1 MACHINIFFTTFL
14 FATGF
19 ERGIGF
25 SYNNQSAWLK
35 LGGSH
40 CGGNRQSPINIVTNN
55 LEDGDDIGLIELAMQ
70 NFDNPVNGT
79 WKNNGSTLF
88 FTPDSSATVA
98 TTSTYLGEYKLLQ
111 FHFHWGADNQ
121 EGSENRVNGNQ
132 YSGELH
138 FVHIRESSMSIYDGD
153 RFTVVAVFIESD
165 ENMELSG
172 IWEKLSNIPDFN
184 QSLSV
189 SNIVYNDLLPESLD
203 YYYFNGSLTT
213 PLCNET
219 VQWVVLQSSISAPA
233 KFFSAIRK
241 TQQANFEFL
250 RRNFREVQNLHRRQV
265 YQYNCTA
272 YHILPIFGV
281 LLVSVIAMLYCKKY
295 CY

>member
-1 MACHINIFFTTFL
+1 MAPALILFLTAAFFLETCYG
-14 FATGF
+14 A
-19 ERGIGF
+19 GIQF
-25 SYNNQSAWLK
+25 NYSNQSAWVNLP
-35 LGGSH
+35 GSQ
-40 CGGNRQSPINIVTNN
+40 CGRNRQSPINIVTNN
-55 LEDGDDIGLIELAMQ
+55 LENGSDIGLTELEMQ

-88 FTPDSSATVA
+88 FTPDSSAPVA
-98 TTSTYLGEYKLLQ
+98 TTRTYLGEYKLLQ
-111 FHFHWGADNQ
+111 FHFHWGADSQ

-138 FVHIRESSMSIYDGD
+138 FVHMRESSMSIYDGD

-219 VQWVVLQSSISAPA
+219 VQWVVLQSYISAPA
-233 KFFSAIRK
+233 EFFE
-241 TQQANFEFL
+241 TL
-250 RRNFREVQNLHRRQV
+250 RTTPEKNGEELESNFRDVQNLNERQV
-265 YQYNCTA
+265 YQYQGAAN
-272 YHILPIFGV
+272 HVLPAFSV
-281 LLVSVIAMLYCKKY
+281 LIISAISVLMHY
-295 CY
+295 